1 LDKSNNDNT
10 NNSDT
15 QNQNRNK
22 NDDELNDDYDSVLR
36 ESALLTTVAAILFG
50 FLLNISVN
58 PPENFTSFGKILLLT
73 TLFSIVIATLLFSL
87 PVIYHHAQYPYKKFD
102 KFQARSHRFII
113 FGIIPFLLTLYLSLS
128 IAIFI
133 FLEFTYF
140 TPILSHLYSFI
151 LSSIPFA
158 IIYILYKKRK

>member
-1 LDKSNNDNT
+1 LDKINNDV
-10 NNSDT
+10 
-15 QNQNRNK
+15 K
-22 NDDELNDDYDSVLR
+22 DDENIQGGNKDELIDDYDSVLR

-58 PPENFTSFGKILLLT
+58 PPEDFTSFGKVILLV
-73 TLFSIVIATLLFSL
+73 TLFSIVVATLLFSM
-87 PVIYHHAQYPYKKFD
+87 PVIYHHAQYPYKKFI

-133 FLEFTYF
+133 FFDFTYF
-140 TPILSHLYSFI
+140 NPVYSHLFSFT
-151 LSSIPFA
+151 LSSIPFV
-158 IIYILYKKRK
+158 IIYILYMKRK

>member
-1 LDKSNNDNT
+1 MDQNNNDNVDDS
-10 NNSDT
+10 NT
-15 QNQNRNK
+15 QNGNK
-22 NDDELNDDYDSVLR
+22 DELVDDYDSILR

-58 PPENFTSFGKILLLT
+58 PPDDFPSFGKILLLI
-73 TLFSIVIATLLFSL
+73 TLFSIVISTLLFSL

-133 FLEFTYF
+133 FLDFTYF
-140 TPILSHLYSFI
+140 NPILSHLYSFI

-158 IIYILYKKRK
+158 ILYILYKKRK

>member
-1 LDKSNNDNT
+1 LDKIDDDNIKD
-10 NNSDT
+10 SDK
-15 QNQNRNK
+15 QNRNK
-22 NDDELNDDYDSVLR
+22 RDELADDYDSVLR

-58 PPENFTSFGKILLLT
+58 PPDDFTNLGKILLLI

-133 FLEFTYF
+133 FLDFTYF

-158 IIYILYKKRK
+158 IIYILYRKRK

>member
-1 LDKSNNDNT
+1 LDKIDK
-10 NNSDT
+10 DVEDDDRI
-15 QNQNRNK
+15 QNGSG
-22 NDDELNDDYDSVLR
+22 DELIGDYDSVLR

-58 PPENFTSFGKILLLT
+58 PPDDFTNFGKILLLM
-73 TLFSIVIATLLFSL
+73 TLFSIVIATLLFSM

-140 TPILSHLYSFI
+140 SPFYSHFYSFI

-158 IIYILYKKRK
+158 IIYILYRKRK

>member
-1 LDKSNNDNT
+1 MGKIDNDEKDNEKIRRG
-10 NNSDT
+10 S
-15 QNQNRNK
+15 K
-22 NDDELNDDYDSVLR
+22 DELIDDYDSALR

-58 PPENFTSFGKILLLT
+58 PPEDFTSFDKIILII
-73 TLFSIVIATLLFSL
+73 TLFSIVVATLLFSM
-87 PVIYHHAQYPYKKFD
+87 PVIYHHAQYPYKRFD

-133 FLEFTYF
+133 FFDFTFFNPFY
-140 TPILSHLYSFI
+140 SHLYSFI
-151 LSSIPFA
+151 LSSIPFI